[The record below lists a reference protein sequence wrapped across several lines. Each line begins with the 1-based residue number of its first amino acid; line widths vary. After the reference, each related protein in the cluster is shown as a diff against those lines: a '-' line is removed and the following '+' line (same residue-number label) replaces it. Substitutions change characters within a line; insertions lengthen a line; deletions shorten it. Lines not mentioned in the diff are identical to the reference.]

1 MQQVIHRQA
10 QHRLAT
16 NTKQWL
22 LTKLPQQLTAPLL

>member
-16 NTKQWL
+16 KYQTV
-22 LTKLPQQLTAPLL
+22 LTD

>member
-16 NTKQWL
+16 KYQTVV
-22 LTKLPQQLTAPLL
+22 TD